1 MWAKGKMSIKKIN
14 NVFTQEELE
23 ILNNCLDYSKISPEI
38 NNTLGR
44 LHIGNLKNLPDAIII
59 KITDIVLS
67 LFSKE
72 LKFSGGFAVEY
83 SAAYGLPNLPVHY
96 DHDSSHLIFNFQLSS
111 NTQWGLGVDL
121 EVYDLED
128 NSALLFNPN
137 EYTHWRP
144 HKIFKDGEFVKMI
157 FFRFTNPSDFSD
169 YSKLDYSSDNEI
181 FKDISEFRD
190 NYSANK
196 SRE

>member
-1 MWAKGKMSIKKIN
+1 MSIKKIN
-14 NVFTQEELE
+14 NIFTQEELE
-23 ILNNCLDYSKISPEI
+23 ILNNSLNYSKTSPEI

-44 LHIGNLKNLPDAIII
+44 LHIGNVSNLPDAIVI
-59 KITDIVLS
+59 KIMDIVEK

-96 DHDSSHLIFNFQLSS
+96 DHDNNHLIFNFQLSS

-128 NSALLFNPN
+128 NSALVFNPN
-137 EYTHWRP
+137 KYTHWRP

-157 FFRFTNPSDFSD
+157 FFRFTNPLDFSD
-169 YSKLDYSSDNEI
+169 HSKLDYSSDNEI
-181 FKDISEFRD
+181 FKEINDFRD

-196 SRE
+196 PRE